1 MRNSVNFFRN
11 FIHFR
16 ILTRM
21 KNLVPSK
28 TKQKTI
34 KSAFNYLNA
43 YGSHGKENPSFDDA
57 KTGVEQTISAI
68 RLVFS
73 SKK

>member
-1 MRNSVNFFRN
+1 
-11 FIHFR
+11 
-16 ILTRM
+16 M